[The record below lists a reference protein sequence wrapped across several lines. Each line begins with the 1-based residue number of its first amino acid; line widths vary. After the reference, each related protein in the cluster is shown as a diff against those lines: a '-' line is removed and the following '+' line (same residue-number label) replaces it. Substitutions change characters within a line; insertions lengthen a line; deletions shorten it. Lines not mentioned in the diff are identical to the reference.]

1 MEKTQKCDSWRP
13 GRFDCIIPVG
23 GLDDP
28 DRRTIFEH
36 YLANTN
42 LGDVDVHEI
51 VTMLSLLIPADI
63 EYLFRKSDKLLLK
76 GNMQKKGIAL
86 SQRKRS

>member
-1 MEKTQKCDSWRP
+1 VIR
-13 GRFDCIIPVG
+13 GALAGFDCIIPLG

-28 DRRTIFEH
+28 GRRTIFEH
-36 YLANTN
+36 YLANNN

-86 SQRKRS
+86 SQQKRS